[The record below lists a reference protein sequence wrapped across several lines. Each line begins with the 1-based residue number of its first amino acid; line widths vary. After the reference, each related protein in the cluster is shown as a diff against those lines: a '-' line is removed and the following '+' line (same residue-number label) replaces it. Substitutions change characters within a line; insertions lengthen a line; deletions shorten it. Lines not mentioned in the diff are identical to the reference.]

1 MAKKVL
7 VLSVKQAAQALEVT
21 ERLIRKRIQAE
32 QLASRLGE
40 DGFIKVPLSALKKS
54 LAPERYAAIKA
65 RLENGENPIPVT
77 APAACKSCKVKT
89 PAAAEKKAPRVKA
102 KGKKGKK

>member
-32 QLASRLGE
+32 QLASRTGE

-77 APAACKSCKVKT
+77 APVACKSCKVKT
-89 PAAAEKKAPRVKA
+89 PAAEKKAPRVKA